1 MKANTIQNLSSNVIP
16 GATGIH
22 WFKDDETAEI
32 TTADKTLMTKIRRAA
47 KESEDVVIDQEPS
60 VDNGGFMLALVP
72 VKYIKIGKPKERILT
87 EEQKQKLSERMRQ
100 MRKVKS

>member
-1 MKANTIQNLSSNVIP
+1 MKANTIQNLSSNVVQ

-60 VDNGGFMLALVP
+60 IENGGFMLALVP
-72 VKYIKIGKPKERILT
+72 VRFIKIGKPKERNLT
-87 EEQKQKLSERMRQ
+87 EEQKQKLSERMKQ
-100 MRKVKS
+100 LRKSK